1 MDKALFVWRKSAI
14 GEDDRFKA
22 AVPHHGDEDGVR
34 HEEIFR
40 QMLQLLFQ
48 RRGFRAEGP
57 VFHRIRMMETQ
68 TGKDVPAV
76 LHHLDET
83 GLPAGFG
90 IQDDGFREALQM
102 GGLSPAVVDGDSL
115 LDAEHGGAEDAA
127 VSAEAVLQTLQFQK
141 FRSKSR
147 NIQPEDLTGPR
158 PGHRL
163 SDISGALLQEILADP
178 FQ

>member
-57 VFHRIRMMETQ
+57 VLHRVRMVKAQ
-68 TGKDVPAV
+68 AGKDVPAV

-127 VSAEAVLQTLQFQK
+127 VSAEAVLQALQFQK

-147 NIQPEDLTGPR
+147 NIQPKDLTGPR

-163 SDISGALLQEILADP
+163 SDISGAFAYV
-178 FQ
+178 